1 MKRTLSYTITNKNK
15 ADTIGAFLR
24 DAGYSRR
31 ILIELKQNPEQICL
45 NGTPSWLNTPLQIGD
60 TLTLFLPDEPVSSD
74 IPPVNLPIDIVYEDE
89 DLIILNKATGMPV
102 HPSQGHYENTLAN
115 GIAWYYRNEE
125 SPFVF
130 RAVNRLDRDT
140 SGLVLL
146 AKNPYSSCV
155 LSDAVKD
162 HTIHREY
169 AAIVSGK
176 TDASGT
182 IDLPIARK
190 DGSTIERVLDPERGE
205 TAVTHYRT
213 FAYNK
218 NADLSFIRLLLE
230 TGRTHQI
237 RVHMKAI
244 GHPLPGDFLYCP
256 DYRFIDRQP
265 LHSTYLSFSH
275 PVTGEKLEF
284 SAPLPGDMRKLFP
297 NIKDPS
303 GPVFY

>member
-45 NGTPSWLNTPLQIGD
+45 NGTPSWLNTLLQIGD

-74 IPPVNLPIDIVYEDE
+74 ILPVNLPIDIVYEDE

-102 HPSQGHYENTLAN
+102 HPSQGHHENTLAN
-115 GIAWYYRNEE
+115 ALAYRFASRGEH
-125 SPFVF
+125 FVF

-140 SGLVLL
+140 TGLLLIAKHKISGAFLSAMT
-146 AKNPYSSCV
+146 AK
-155 LSDAVKD
+155 KE
-162 HTIHREY
+162 IRREY
-169 AAIVSGK
+169 LAIVAGK
-176 TDASGT
+176 PEESGT

-190 DGSTIERVLDPERGE
+190 DGSTIERCIDMYHGE
-205 TAVTHYRT
+205 HAVTHYRCLD
-213 FAYNK
+213 YRD
-218 NADLSFIRLLLE
+218 DLGCSLVRLRLE

-244 GHPLPGDFLYCP
+244 GHPLLGDFLYNP
-256 DYRFIDRQP
+256 DYRFIGRQA
-265 LHSTYLSFSH
+265 LHSYTVAFRH
-275 PVTGEKLEF
+275 PITGEAMEF
-284 SAPLPGDMRKLFP
+284 TAPMPEDF
-297 NIKDPS
+297 S
-303 GPVFY
+303 FFY